1 MTIVVGVKTKMQIVS
16 RETACPNFRSTR
28 SNFGYLVN
36 YEFLSI
42 ILHEFSL
49 EFPYMMTILY
59 DKMHDNELIEVIF
72 NDRRCISSVYGAF
85 FCSLSYGK

>member
-16 RETACPNFRSTR
+16 RETACPNSRSTR

-36 YEFLSI
+36 FVFLSI

-49 EFPYMMTILY
+49 GFSYMMTILY
-59 DKMHDNELIEVIF
+59 DKCTIMSWLKWFLMIAAVFLRFME
-72 NDRRCISSVYGAF
+72 F
-85 FCSLSYGK
+85 FLFFVV